1 MILNTPQFPHKKQK
15 FNQFIILEKRHNC
28 KPFFA
33 FSPLFATKIPAI
45 ENDGSKR
52 KEVRKIRTSYLLIRR
67 P

>member
-33 FSPLFATKIPAI
+33 FSPLFATKK
-45 ENDGSKR
+45 DRQLLFGSWR
-52 KEVRKIRTSYLLIRR
+52 LL
-67 P
+67 